1 MRLLAPARTIGL
13 SLLLTLTV
21 LFLFGCSDEQS
32 RTVDRIKIISG
43 NEQCALPGHDFK
55 QELKIELLGPKV
67 PGLLGGQGSRAPVA
81 DVPVHF
87 VPVDGSD
94 LTVTPA
100 TAVSDAGAPSR

>member
-1 MRLLAPARTIGL
+1 MRSLAPARHIGL

-32 RTVDRIKIISG
+32 RTVDRIKVSSG
-43 NEQCALPGHDFK
+43 AEQCALPGHVFSR
-55 QELKIELLGPKV
+55 ELKLELLGPKV

-94 LTVTPA
+94 LAVTPA
-100 TAVSDAGAPSR
+100 LSLIHI